1 MLAIYPQFLLH
12 KVTAHIH
19 DDMEEDFESSKIL
32 MKILNIINLL
42 VNTDFSAK
50 FVSGRACSWQNCTI
64 TSCQNIGN
72 TGAFVLENF

>member
-50 FVSGRACSWQNCTI
+50 FVSGRGCI